1 MLDLLQPVWREVL
14 IKKRPMPNMVVSNA
28 LVTTAEG
35 GVARRPDVKV
45 ADNLYIVGDEVGKEG
60 LCLIHLLQVQSVLLI
75 LF

>member
-1 MLDLLQPVWREVL
+1 
-14 IKKRPMPNMVVSNA
+14 MPNMVVSNA

-60 LCLIHLLQVQSVLLI
+60 LCLIHLLQVQSARCSANSESFLKEHT
-75 LF
+75 F